1 MAMEIAPLKASFMFT
16 GILGFLISVIYLPK
30 YSLNWAFAFGLV
42 FFIMIIAALISM
54 AKGSAEDVQ
63 LYSKTRKIK

>member
-42 FFIMIIAALISM
+42 FFIMIINYSLVNFDEPAPTIS
-54 AKGSAEDVQ
+54 
-63 LYSKTRKIK
+63 